1 LLVIISIIHISHSN
15 DSMKLYIKYTLYVQC
30 KKEMLEQLD
39 QLGLHYGELEKGEL
53 EITEDVDYD
62 QIVKL
67 KTNLVNSGLELV
79 DDRKSNLVQK
89 IKNVITETIQNT
101 DVQLKTNFSVYLSEK
116 LNYDYTYLSTLF
128 SEMTGV
134 TIEQY
139 LISQRIE
146 RVKELLIYDEM
157 NLTQISYLLNY
168 SSVAHLS
175 NQFKKVT
182 GLTPSFFKYMKQRKM
197 IIRDIG

>member
-1 LLVIISIIHISHSN
+1 MLVIISIIHISHSN

-101 DVQLKTNFSVYLSEK
+101 DVQLKTNFSVYISEK

>member
-1 LLVIISIIHISHSN
+1 MLVIISIIHISHSN

-89 IKNVITETIQNT
+89 IKSVITETIQNT